1 MFLFLVF
8 FGLLTPVAYAQSATG
23 VVMRVVDGD
32 TVDIW
37 VNNELQR
44 VRVIGLDTPET
55 VDPRKQ
61 IQCFGKEAFARA
73 KELMP
78 VGSEVILELD
88 LTQDTFDKYDRL
100 LAHIFVRLNDG
111 NDVSFALEM
120 IAEGFAKHYIYKVPS
135 MYAKDYEYAEITA
148 KANWFGL
155 WSPETCN
162 GITSEVTINPT
173 LTPVILANLP
183 IPPTSTPSPIPTP
196 YNPTPNPASNGY
208 IIVPDNNHTIE
219 SFNPNLYIGQGNKFN
234 CKDFS
239 SQAQAQAV
247 LRADRTDPNKLDTDY
262 DGIACESNKSPK
274 DLNPVSR

>member
-1 MFLFLVF
+1 MLKLIQKSLFVFLVF
-8 FGLLTPVAYAQSATG
+8 FGLSTPVVYAQSATG
-23 VVMRVVDGD
+23 VIMRVVDGD

-44 VRVIGLDTPET
+44 VRIIGLDTPET
-55 VDPRKQ
+55 VDPRKK

-78 VGSEVILELD
+78 AGSEVILELD
-88 LTQDTFDKYDRL
+88 STQDTFDKYDRL
-100 LAHIFVRLNDG
+100 LAHIFVHLDDES
-111 NDVSFALEM
+111 DVSFALQM

-148 KANWFGL
+148 KTNWLGL

-162 GITSEVTINPT
+162 GKTYKELEISPTS
-173 LTPVILANLP
+173 TPIVLANLP
-183 IPPTSTPSPIPTP
+183 IPQTPTPFSIPTP
-196 YNPTPNPASNGY
+196 IA
-208 IIVPDNNHTIE
+208 NNSSKYIE

-247 LRADRTDPNKLDTDY
+247 LRADPTDPNKLDTDY
-262 DGIACESNKSPK
+262 DGIACETNKSPK
-274 DLNPVSR
+274 DLNPVKR

>member
-1 MFLFLVF
+1 MRKVIQKSLFVFLVF
-8 FGLLTPVAYAQSATG
+8 FGLLTPGVYAQSATG
-23 VVMRVVDGD
+23 VIMRVVDGD

-37 VNNELQR
+37 VNNKVQR
-44 VRVIGLDTPET
+44 VRIIGLDTPET
-55 VDPRKQ
+55 VDPRQK

-88 LTQDTFDKYDRL
+88 STQDTFDKYDRL
-100 LAHIFVRLNDG
+100 LAHIFVHLDDG
-111 NDVSFALEM
+111 SDVSFALQM

-135 MYAKDYEYAEITA
+135 MYAKDYEYAEIFA
-148 KANWFGL
+148 KTNWLGL

-162 GITSEVTINPT
+162 GQNKELEISPTS
-173 LTPVILANLP
+173 TPIVLANLP
-183 IPPTSTPSPIPTP
+183 IPQTPTPFPIPTP
-196 YNPTPNPASNGY
+196 YAPTPYGLTPIANVG
-208 IIVPDNNHTIE
+208 

-247 LRADRTDPNKLDTDY
+247 LRADPTDPNKLDTDY
-262 DGIACESNKSPK
+262 DGIACERNKSPK
-274 DLNPVSR
+274 DLNPVKR

>member
-1 MFLFLVF
+1 MLKLIQKSLFVFLVF
-8 FGLLTPVAYAQSATG
+8 FGLSTPVVYAQSATG
-23 VVMRVVDGD
+23 VIMRVVDGD

-44 VRVIGLDTPET
+44 VRIIGLDTPET
-55 VDPRKQ
+55 VNPRKK

-88 LTQDTFDKYDRL
+88 STQDTFDKYDRL
-100 LAHIFVRLNDG
+100 LVHIFVRLDDES
-111 NDVSFALEM
+111 DVSFALQM
-120 IAEGFAKHYIYKVPS
+120 IAEGFAKHYVYKVPS

-148 KANWFGL
+148 KTNWLGL

-162 GITSEVTINPT
+162 GETNKELKISPTS
-173 LTPVILANLP
+173 TPIVLANLP
-183 IPPTSTPSPIPTP
+183 IPQTPTPFSIPTP
-196 YNPTPNPASNGY
+196 IA
-208 IIVPDNNHTIE
+208 NNSSKYIE

-247 LRADRTDPNKLDTDY
+247 LRADSTDPNKLDTDY
-262 DGIACESNKSPK
+262 DGIACESNKNPK
-274 DLNPVSR
+274 DLNPVKR